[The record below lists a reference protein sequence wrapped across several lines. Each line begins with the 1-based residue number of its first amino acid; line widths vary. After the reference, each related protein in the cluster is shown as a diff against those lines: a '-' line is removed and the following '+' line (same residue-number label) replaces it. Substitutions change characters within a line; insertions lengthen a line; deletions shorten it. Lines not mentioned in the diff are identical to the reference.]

1 MEWVATFMWTVIFA
15 LVIGTVIGGL
25 ARLILPGRQ
34 KMTMFATIVVGFI
47 AALIGGL
54 IAEGLGLADTEGI
67 DWIKLAI
74 QLGLAVIGVGFYSG
88 WFFKR

>member
-1 MEWVATFMWTVIFA
+1 
-15 LVIGTVIGGL
+15 
-25 ARLILPGRQ
+25 
-34 KMTMFATIVVGFI
+34 MFATIVVGFI

-54 IAEGLGLADTEGI
+54 IAEGLGLSDTEGI